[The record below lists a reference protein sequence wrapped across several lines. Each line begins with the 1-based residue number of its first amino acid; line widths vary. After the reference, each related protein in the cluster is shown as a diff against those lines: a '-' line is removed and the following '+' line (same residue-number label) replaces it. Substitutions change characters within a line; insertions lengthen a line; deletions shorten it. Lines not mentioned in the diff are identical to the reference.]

1 MGSIFGYEV
10 VSDVPLRRLSDAV
23 GARGRVHVRRA
34 DRPLLDRPGELTV
47 WHEQPGGGGF
57 ALARSGVALLA
68 WCDATGEYEIDA
80 SDATVRCNS
89 RAGGDA
95 WEHRIGTMAVPLL
108 LAELGELALHAAAV
122 DGSGRAV
129 LFAGPSGRGKS
140 TLALAASEGGPP
152 VLSEDGVTIDPDDE
166 RLRVWPGL
174 RGVRVEVADA
184 PNGSRGRR
192 RFIELP
198 AEREAREPLPLGAI
212 CLLAERGERLEISS
226 LSPAAGV
233 PALVPSLVH
242 SGEAAG
248 LARAFALL
256 ARVLVR
262 VPAYRV
268 SVPDDLG
275 LVGPSVSSLLTEI
288 SSRY

>member
-10 VSDVPLRRLSDAV
+10 VSDAPLRRLSDAV
-23 GARGRVHVRRA
+23 GARGRVHVVRT

-47 WHEQPGGGGF
+47 WHEQPGGPGF

-68 WCDATGEYEIDA
+68 WCGATGEFEIDA
-80 SDATVRCNS
+80 YDATVRCNC
-89 RAGGDA
+89 RADGDG

-108 LAELGELALHAAAV
+108 LAERGELAVHAAAV
-122 DGSGRAV
+122 GTCGRAV

-140 TLALAASEGGPP
+140 TLALAASEGGHS

-174 RGVRVEVADA
+174 RGVRVAVPDRL
-184 PNGSRGRR
+184 NGSRGRR
-192 RFIELP
+192 DFIDLP
-198 AEREAREPLPLGAI
+198 AGQEAREPLPLGAI
-212 CLLAERGERLEISS
+212 CLLGERGERLEIRP
-226 LSPAAGV
+226 LSPAAAV

-242 SGEAAG
+242 SGEPAA

-268 SVPDDLG
+268 SLPDDLR
-275 LVGPSVSSLLTEI
+275 LVGPSVRSLLEQLAL
-288 SSRY
+288 